1 MKTATLVALK
11 AILDSDPI
19 RTEKDR
25 SELLKT
31 LGVEST
37 AAPDAGDRLLTMR
50 EAAAR
55 LGRGVRVIHTLARR
69 GALRK
74 YTLPGGVRCAG
85 VRASDIDRL
94 LAGVEVGGR

>member
-1 MKTATLVALK
+1 MKTSTLVALK
-11 AILDSDPI
+11 AILESDPI
-19 RTEKDR
+19 RTERDR
-25 SELLKT
+25 VELLKT
-31 LGVEST
+31 LGVEIAT
-37 AAPDAGDRLLTMR
+37 APDAGDRLLTMR

-85 VRASDIDRL
+85 VRASDIDAL
-94 LAGVEVGGR
+94 LSGGGAA

>member
-1 MKTATLVALK
+1 MKTSTLVALK
-11 AILDSDPI
+11 AILESDPP
-19 RTEKDR
+19 RSEKDR
-25 SELLKT
+25 AELLAT
-31 LGVEST
+31 LGVET
-37 AAPDAGDRLLTMR
+37 GAAPADRLLTMR

-85 VRASDIDRL
+85 VRASDIDAL
-94 LAGVEVGGR
+94 LSSGGAA